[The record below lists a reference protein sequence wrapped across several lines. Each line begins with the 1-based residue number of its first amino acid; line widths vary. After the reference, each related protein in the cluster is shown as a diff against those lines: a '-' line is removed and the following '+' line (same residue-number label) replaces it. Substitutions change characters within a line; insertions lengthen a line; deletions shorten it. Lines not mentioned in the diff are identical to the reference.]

1 MGPSADACRRFALML
16 KMAHVKF
23 VVRNI
28 AAFQHT
34 QNRDQGLHLDL
45 CEAEF
50 RCGLETLCQHI
61 VLLPISIPG
70 VPTPFRNLNHWT
82 DYRAA
87 RAVPKPRNPR
97 MPVHASGLAPRA
109 IAAAMLA

>member
-1 MGPSADACRRFALML
+1 ML
-16 KMAHVKF
+16 KMAHVKL

-28 AAFQHT
+28 AAFQHA

-45 CEAEF
+45 CETEF

-70 VPTPFRNLNHWT
+70 ASTPFRILKSS
-82 DYRAA
+82 D
-87 RAVPKPRNPR
+87 
-97 MPVHASGLAPRA
+97 GL
-109 IAAAMLA
+109 